1 MEQFTMAVYVIRK
14 EGGHHKPPA
23 DIGVVIKAVK
33 VLNELPSFTSAC
45 ALLLGMIYI
54 NNLAYPKPLRF
65 TFEVFQKVLL
75 QLDQHKMSPKVQSLF
90 RRLQCTY
97 YPFIQSYV

>member
-1 MEQFTMAVYVIRK
+1 MAVYVIRK
-14 EGGHHKPPA
+14 EGGEHHEPPA
-23 DIGVVIKAVK
+23 DIGVVIEGVK

-54 NNLAYPKPLRF
+54 INLVYPKPLRF

-90 RRLQCTY
+90 RRLQ
-97 YPFIQSYV
+97 